1 MQGQVHPSPA
11 ASFESESSA
20 NLRSSARRGT
30 AVLAQRLR
38 CRSDSRRGANQQARR
53 KSSAGSLSAWSVSS
67 PEKAGGGSEQASAK
81 DINGLDSRASAVIR
95 RLC

>member
-1 MQGQVHPSPA
+1 MNNR
-11 ASFESESSA
+11 ETDET
-20 NLRSSARRGT
+20 R
-30 AVLAQRLR
+30 
-38 CRSDSRRGANQQARR
+38 DSGNVGALTMLD
-53 KSSAGSLSAWSVSS
+53 AGCGAGYLSAWSVSS